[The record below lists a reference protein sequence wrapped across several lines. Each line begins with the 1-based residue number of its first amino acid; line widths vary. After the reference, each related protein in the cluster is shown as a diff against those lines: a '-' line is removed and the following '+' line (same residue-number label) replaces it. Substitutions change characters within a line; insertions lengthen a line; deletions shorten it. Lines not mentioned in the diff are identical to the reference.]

1 MSTTVTA
8 AVGTDTYGGLSGY
21 KRDLQGNP
29 TRVPSN
35 LPAFRGRPNKPGAE
49 VRAPPIKSS
58 ANHPD
63 RKTNVTIPY
72 SRLSHIDNVREPGSR
87 RPGDVVFVSRSRP
100 NMRQGALTTSGQAQF
115 HFARLAGV
123 DQLNH
128 MLSEAFWTQKVTT
141 AEIDPATGGLLQRYA
156 NILVDPV
163 FPVDEW
169 RGVPTLADWVVDGV
183 VLSDDQPGAFSGSG
197 ERDGQLFNIAVQG
210 PCAINNGYVDTSGN
224 GVSSRTVP
232 VLRAPGYLDQRV
244 ERLRRD
250 GGVLVEWPG
259 RPNDAGAGGDI
270 ATALQELHPYE
281 YTKQMFTREPAPLEE
296 LFVGLVA
303 TVHHNPLRTFVDA
316 ENNELTLEP
325 ELRAYD
331 AAQAGLQRAQEALL
345 TVKRTALQ
353 AGDALAELRAEEKDV
368 AADLD
373 LTERRIE
380 QARKDKDKRVLQEQS
395 AQKVR
400 IEARKAG
407 RAAGGRRRTRRRR
420 RRRPARA
427 RPSAP
432 RKRRSTRSCAA
443 WHARREADADGAM
456 AQLEKAAR
464 TQAAVKDARLPA
476 HGRWEDDD
484 DGGPGRV
491 KADAGAPQC
500 CYVSY
505 QYVSFTS
512 AQAMEI
518 NADAGILGIRPYVPV
533 GSVDAT
539 KVAPGELHAAKRR
552 RVEHDVY
559 DHFGAVD
566 PHERWKKSQ
575 ALRRIVGAWR
585 IGKVLDTKAAEMP
598 GYEGGRERGTVSR
611 PCAEQGPAR
620 AAPTR
625 RIFPAGWR
633 SPTTTAAE
641 VERASRE
648 IDVLVDERQKI
659 QEAGVTASR
668 AVEAVANVVKNLK
681 LEQSLLVEEGKDEE
695 AEKLGSRIEQEE
707 ARLPPLQEKVAALVA
722 EFNDKYTAI
731 MALSDQIGQA
741 RSTALRSITATHAHQ
756 IGELARD
763 GIDSVLVRTVNRG
776 YNVGAPWLV
785 ATAGTTTEFDR
796 YGERY
801 GTLPK
806 NDLEVLTLLKA
817 DEQDPEA
824 TRDALR
830 ELVERKKTQNAEGN
844 AALFPNQLFTG
855 DVHDAPVRLGHDGAF
870 ISQYAN
876 AVRTAGASSAMFDSG
891 RVLQWPTRYD
901 SRMARTA
908 GGDDLATNAAW
919 AVGARRDGGT
929 GAAVKDTSKTGVL
942 AQMDTNTNVPIDPDE
957 FYKGIANPDV
967 AANEPDADED
977 VVIVRY
983 EIEEKA
989 PADGKTAN
997 YVLGSTGATR
1007 NEPVFSGGQLVSQAP
1022 LPEFDTTFQ
1031 MVRQGPLAS
1040 PAHPQPTDY
1049 AYPYGPRQRRW
1060 YGQALEVAATSTTA
1074 VLGKIADR
1082 AGTLRLPPIGA
1093 KAPGARS
1100 ALEEAIAL
1108 RARAGAGGGAGARAA
1123 GPRAAR
1129 AARAPRRRWRWSR
1142 AGDGAAAPM
1151 EVDASAA
1158 AAPRRRRCRRRLRP
1172 SPRARHRIPPRT
1184 RLRRARAR
1192 VSGRRR
1198 RRRRRRPRRP

>member
-1 MSTTVTA
+1 M
-8 AVGTDTYGGLSGY
+8 G
-21 KRDLQGNP
+21 
-29 TRVPSN
+29 
-35 LPAFRGRPNKPGAE
+35 
-49 VRAPPIKSS
+49 
-58 ANHPD
+58 
-63 RKTNVTIPY
+63 
-72 SRLSHIDNVREPGSR
+72 
-87 RPGDVVFVSRSRP
+87 
-100 NMRQGALTTSGQAQF
+100 
-115 HFARLAGV
+115 
-123 DQLNH
+123 
-128 MLSEAFWTQKVTT
+128 W
-141 AEIDPATGGLLQRYA
+141 
-156 NILVDPV
+156 
-163 FPVDEW
+163 
-169 RGVPTLADWVVDGV
+169 
-183 VLSDDQPGAFSGSG
+183 
-197 ERDGQLFNIAVQG
+197 
-210 PCAINNGYVDTSGN
+210 
-224 GVSSRTVP
+224 
-232 VLRAPGYLDQRV
+232 
-244 ERLRRD
+244 
-250 GGVLVEWPG
+250 
-259 RPNDAGAGGDI
+259 
-270 ATALQELHPYE
+270 
-281 YTKQMFTREPAPLEE
+281 
-296 LFVGLVA
+296 
-303 TVHHNPLRTFVDA
+303 
-316 ENNELTLEP
+316 
-325 ELRAYD
+325 
-331 AAQAGLQRAQEALL
+331 
-345 TVKRTALQ
+345 
-353 AGDALAELRAEEKDV
+353 
-368 AADLD
+368 
-373 LTERRIE
+373 
-380 QARKDKDKRVLQEQS
+380 
-395 AQKVR
+395 
-400 IEARKAG
+400 
-407 RAAGGRRRTRRRR
+407 
-420 RRRPARA
+420 
-427 RPSAP
+427 
-432 RKRRSTRSCAA
+432 
-443 WHARREADADGAM
+443 
-456 AQLEKAAR
+456 
-464 TQAAVKDARLPA
+464 
-476 HGRWEDDD
+476 WEDDD

-491 KADAGAPQC
+491 KADAGAPQFC
-500 CYVSY
+500 FVSY
-505 QYVSFTS
+505 QYVTFTS

-539 KVAPGELHAAKRR
+539 HVAPGELHAAKRR

-598 GYEGGRERGTVSR
+598 GYEGGPAERGHRLTVNVCLEWWDWR
-611 PCAEQGPAR
+611 KLRRAYTPYFFRQDAEITDDDGALGE
-620 AAPTR
+620 AL
-625 RIFPAGWR
+625 
-633 SPTTTAAE
+633 
-641 VERASRE
+641 ERASRE

-695 AEKLGSRIEQEE
+695 AEKLAPRIEQEE

-785 ATAGTTTEFDR
+785 TTAGTTTQFDR

-919 AVGARRDGGT
+919 AVGARRDGGV

-1022 LPEFDTTFQ
+1022 LPEFDGTFQ

-1049 AYPYGPRQRRW
+1049 VYPYGPRQRRW

-1074 VLGKIADR
+1074 GAGQDCRPRGHAPAPADWRQGAGRARRARGGDR
-1082 AGTLRLPPIGA
+1082 AAGA
-1093 KAPGARS
+1093 G
-1100 ALEEAIAL
+1100 
-1108 RARAGAGGGAGARAA
+1108 AGAGGGRPRPLARPGDGLARARGA
-1123 GPRAAR
+1123 SAEAPMEVEPAPAPATRRRWKWTRRRRPRR
-1129 AARAPRRRWRWSR
+1129 RPRRRRRWRPPS
-1142 AGDGAAAPM
+1142 
-1151 EVDASAA
+1151 
-1158 AAPRRRRCRRRLRP
+1158 
-1172 SPRARHRIPPRT
+1172 SPRARGAGLHRQRRRVARARAGRAT
-1184 RLRRARAR
+1184 GAGADGGGGRGAHGCGRARGTRRARRPRLPGASAPTTPSSEPQSPSSLGAVGASTTTLPPPPRHAAVAR
-1192 VSGRRR
+1192 SRPRGRGRRR
-1198 RRRRRRPRRP
+1198 RRRPTPDPQSPNNSEPDSPAGPAATGASGSRTRAALSRGRQG